1 MDYFTPHY
9 FTSGLYQS
17 HFYSIYWLEL
27 AMFPIQ
33 YMGNLSL
40 TYEVWMQHSIY
51 LLTTFLLLFSFSVPA
66 CFSRVFCVFFFPSEL
81 AIFMHQYW
89 QSNNRS
95 VKFQNE
101 TDFQKIKGK
110 REERDFH
117 SQFINKMT
125 NMFTQSL
132 ESAFKIS
139 LQKNCL
145 F

>member
-1 MDYFTPHY
+1 M
-9 FTSGLYQS
+9 
-17 HFYSIYWLEL
+17 
-27 AMFPIQ
+27 
-33 YMGNLSL
+33 
-40 TYEVWMQHSIY
+40 
-51 LLTTFLLLFSFSVPA
+51 
-66 CFSRVFCVFFFPSEL
+66 
-81 AIFMHQYW
+81 FMHQYW

-139 LQKNCL
+139 LQKKMSFLINKFTGL
-145 F
+145 SISLQAKIQLLLSLRYDKQVNFMGLNYF

>member
-1 MDYFTPHY
+1 MNAAQHLPIDYISPA
-9 FTSGLYQS
+9 
-17 HFYSIYWLEL
+17 I
-27 AMFPIQ
+27 
-33 YMGNLSL
+33 
-40 TYEVWMQHSIY
+40 
-51 LLTTFLLLFSFSVPA
+51 LLLCPCLFFS
-66 CFSRVFCVFFFPSEL
+66 CFLCVFFPSEL

-139 LQKNCL
+139 LQKKMSFLINKFTGL
-145 F
+145 SISLQAKIQLLLSLRYDKQVNFMGLNYF